1 EAFDAYNLLLNTE
14 APGLL
19 KVFPNPAK
27 DFVVLE
33 YKLET
38 EAPASI
44 SIQNMSGLTF
54 KTLTTKRQQDQTIL
68 ITLDWMPGI
77 YIAGLKVN
85 GKLMESVKFT
95 IID

>member
-1 EAFDAYNLLLNTE
+1 MESSENYK
-14 APGLL
+14 L
-19 KVFPNPAK
+19 KATMNHDSAS
-27 DFVVLE
+27 DVLE
-33 YKLET
+33 YTLET